1 MAPKFGG
8 LNDKRPWSV
17 LGTCSGLATDLVGSR
32 HGLGRPKT
40 LSTLKMVRA
49 SQLVPMPSLRQ
60 LALIIFQ
67 LRVCMDAT
75 RISDGRPVML
85 KRLLNKEGPYEL
97 QINKLFSTEPLSS
110 NPRNRCAQLLDV
122 IQLANEDP
130 IMVHSLLRPFDNP
143 PLRTYGEFIT
153 FFAQICEVRHFLRF
167 GSDRSSYK
175 GVQFMH
181 SNNVAHRY
189 IPRHIL

>member
-1 MAPKFGG
+1 MGKSLALNLGG
-8 LNDKRPWSV
+8 LNGKRPWSV

-32 HGLGRPKT
+32 HGLGRPKM

-49 SQLVPMPSLRQ
+49 RQLVPMPSLRVPV
-60 LALIIFQ
+60 LITFQ

-75 RISDGRPVML
+75 RISDGRQVML

-97 QINKLFSTEPLSS
+97 QINKIFSTEPLSS
-110 NPRNRCAQLLDV
+110 NPRNCCAQLLDV

-143 PLRTYGEFIT
+143 PLRTYGEFVT
-153 FFAQICEVRHFLRF
+153 FFAQICEVRHFL
-167 GSDRSSYK
+167 
-175 GVQFMH
+175 
-181 SNNVAHRY
+181 
-189 IPRHIL
+189 